1 MQSPDYP
8 DDYAEV
14 TRYARLMLKRAGVGD
29 RLPTPVDDIVA
40 CAELVVSQEIT
51 LEEKHEGFFTKSL
64 GLLASALK
72 KAMGLV
78 DLRENVI
85 YLDTSV
91 LPQKKVFV
99 KLHESGHKVL
109 PWQRKAMLYL
119 DDEST
124 LDPDVHEAFE
134 REANRFASD
143 VLFQVGRFDQD
154 AHDLPLAIKSA
165 MALAK
170 RYGASVHASLRRF
183 VERNESACSVLVLAK
198 TPVVMADGSGL
209 PLKRVFQSQAF
220 LRRFGQLP
228 WPERIRV
235 DHPFVEPIMNGC
247 RFKELTSTAIR
258 STAAF
263 TCSTIRTTP
272 SCLSIQRTRIDAAE
286 RRLSLPIRTR
296 NISLPVNSASK
307 YLGF

>member
-1 MQSPDYP
+1 MQSPDSQDEYS
-8 DDYAEV
+8 EV
-14 TRYARLMLKRAGVGD
+14 TRHARLMLKQAGVGD

-40 CAELVVSQEIT
+40 CAELVVSQDIT

-64 GLLASALK
+64 GLLRSALK

-91 LPQKKVFV
+91 LPQKRVFV

-124 LDPDVHEAFE
+124 LDPDVHEIFE

-143 VLFQVGRFDQD
+143 VLFQVERFDQD
-154 AHDLPLAIKSA
+154 ASDLPIAIKSA

-170 RYGASVHASLRRF
+170 RYGSSVHASLRRY
-183 VERNESACSVLVLAK
+183 VERNTSACSVIVLVK
-198 TPVVMADGSGL
+198 TPVVHAEGSAL
-209 PLKRVFQSQAF
+209 PVKSVFQSPSF
-220 LRRFGQLP
+220 ERRFGRVL
-228 WPERIRV
+228 WPAQIRV
-235 DHPFVEPIMNGC
+235 DHPFVEPVMNGC
-247 RFKELTSTAIR
+247 RFKESGEYTLTDLNGDQINCCFHLFDNSYNAFVFIYPTDAQRR
-258 STAAF
+258 S
-263 TCSTIRTTP
+263 RTKIIVTH
-272 SCLSIQRTRIDAAE
+272 
-286 RRLSLPIRTR
+286 
-296 NISLPVNSASK
+296 
-307 YLGF
+307 

>member
-1 MQSPDYP
+1 MPSPDWP

-29 RLPTPVDDIVA
+29 RLPTPVDDVVA

-64 GLLASALK
+64 GLLKSALR
-72 KAMGLV
+72 KAVGLV

-91 LPQKKVFV
+91 LPQKRVFV
-99 KLHESGHKVL
+99 KLHEAGHKVL

-143 VLFQVGRFDQD
+143 VLFQVDRFDQE
-154 AHDLPLAIKSA
+154 ARDLPVAIKSA

-170 RYGASVHASLRRF
+170 RYGSSVHASLRRY
-183 VERNESACSVLVLAK
+183 VERNINACSVLVLVK
-198 TPVVMADGSGL
+198 TPVVLADGSGL
-209 PLKRVFQSQAF
+209 PVKSVFQSPAF
-220 LRRFGQLP
+220 ERRFGRVL
-228 WPERIRV
+228 WPESIRV
-235 DHPFVEPIMNGC
+235 DHPFIEPAMNGC
-247 RFKELTSTAIR
+247 RFKESGEYALTDLNGEQVDCNFHLFDNSYNIFVFIYPRDAHRR
-258 STAAF
+258 S
-263 TCSTIRTTP
+263 RTKIIVTH
-272 SCLSIQRTRIDAAE
+272 
-286 RRLSLPIRTR
+286 
-296 NISLPVNSASK
+296 
-307 YLGF
+307 